1 MTVQH
6 PLDKL
11 SAVVDGELDHDS
23 RDKVLSHLVG
33 CDTCRSEVDAQ
44 RRLKARLAA
53 TAAPDPSMD
62 LMQRLM
68 GVSSFGTE
76 PREEIRPVLTPAAFT
91 LMPQRSAFPA
101 ARSDATRPGSRT
113 AIRSRRRTGVLGAAG
128 SAAAMAS
135 LLGTAFVL
143 GDPARSEQPPSLQP
157 PLTSYTADHA
167 AATAGAPFA
176 DPVALMNSFNG
187 AGYAGL
193 SPTLQPVA
201 LTGR

>member
-1 MTVQH
+1 MTLQH

-33 CDTCRSEVDAQ
+33 CDSCRSEVDAQ
-44 RRLKARLAA
+44 RRLKARIAA
-53 TAAPDPSMD
+53 LESPEPSTD

-68 GVSSFGTE
+68 GVSSFSPE
-76 PREEIRPVLTPAAFT
+76 PREEIRPVLTPAVSLF
-91 LMPQRSAFPA
+91 PQRSAFPA
-101 ARSDATRPGSRT
+101 GRTGATRPGAPRT
-113 AIRSRRRTGVLGAAG
+113 TRSRRRTGVLGAAG
-128 SAAAMAS
+128 SAAAVAS
-135 LLGTAFVL
+135 LLGTAFVV
-143 GDPARSEQPPSLQP
+143 GDPSRQEQPPVLQP
-157 PLTSYTADHA
+157 PVASFSSDHA
-167 AATAGAPFA
+167 STTSEAPFT
-176 DPVALMNSFNG
+176 DPVALLNSYNG